1 MKKRITA
8 ALLLLTCV
16 AGAWSLASCSA
27 SAPTTRST
35 VTTQA
40 TTAPSTTV
48 TTQATTIPTVA
59 TTLPTTVPTTAPKV
73 ILEKLQPLYEQNP
86 HTAGWV
92 QVEGTMINYPV
103 MQTPDEAGWRDYYLH
118 RNFYGEYEY
127 RGTIYAREKC
137 DLETP
142 SDNIVLYG
150 HNMADH
156 TMFGEVL
163 DYRYYDH
170 YLTHKY
176 IKFSNL
182 YEEHTY
188 EIFAVFRTS
197 GTYGVGYPYYL
208 FNEAE
213 DEAAFD
219 DFVAQCKALS
229 LYDIELTPTYGQ
241 KLLTLS
247 TCDFAIENGRLVVV
261 AVRID

>member
-1 MKKRITA
+1 MKKKLA
-8 ALLLLTCV
+8 AAMLLLSCV
-16 AGAWSLASCSA
+16 AAVAVMASC
-27 SAPTTRST
+27 APDPQPQESTQTT
-35 VTTQA
+35 VATQ
-40 TTAPSTTV
+40 TTA
-48 TTQATTIPTVA
+48 ATTIPTTKPTAA
-59 TTLPTTVPTTAPKV
+59 TTVPTVPTTAPKV
-73 ILEKLQPLYEQNP
+73 ILEKLQPLYAQNP

-92 QVEGTMINYPV
+92 QVEDTMINYPV
-103 MQTPDEAGWRDYYLH
+103 MQTPNEPEWRDYYLH
-118 RNFYGEYEY
+118 RNFEGAYEF
-127 RGTIYAREKC
+127 RGTIYAREAC
-137 DLETP
+137 DLEKP

-163 DYRYYDH
+163 DYRYYNH
-170 YLTHKY
+170 YQSHKY
-176 IKFSNL
+176 IRFSNL

-229 LYDIELTPTYGQ
+229 LYEIELTPSYGD

-261 AVRID
+261 AVQID